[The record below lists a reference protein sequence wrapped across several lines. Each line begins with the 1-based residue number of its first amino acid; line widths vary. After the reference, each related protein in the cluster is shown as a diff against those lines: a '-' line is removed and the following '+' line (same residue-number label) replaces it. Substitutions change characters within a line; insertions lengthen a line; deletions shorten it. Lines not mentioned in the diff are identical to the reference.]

1 MRERAHFL
9 TGAAAA
15 LALAPWLR
23 RLSIPLWLGASFTDV
38 DLYAYYVVRHRD
50 LSLRRAVR
58 YYNTLTGRRE
68 RARKLLH
75 HPLVP
80 LVALAGARRF
90 PTLAACGAGMAL
102 HLVLDAYGKRRFKRL
117 RRALERRSA
126 GYCEACRERR
136 GPIALME
143 PYYVGSRGG
152 EDTDPASWRLL
163 CRLCNEARHCEAGA
177 L

>member
-1 MRERAHFL
+1 MRERTHLL

-68 RARKLLH
+68 HARKLLH

-80 LVALAGARRF
+80 ILALAGGRRC
-90 PTLAACGAGMAL
+90 PALAAFGLGLPSTLCSTCTRNGA
-102 HLVLDAYGKRRFKRL
+102 
-117 RRALERRSA
+117 SS
-126 GYCEACRERR
+126 
-136 GPIALME
+136 
-143 PYYVGSRGG
+143 GSGTR
-152 EDTDPASWRLL
+152 
-163 CRLCNEARHCEAGA
+163 
-177 L
+177 

>member
-1 MRERAHFL
+1 MRERTHLL

-23 RLSIPLWLGASFTDV
+23 QLSIPLWLGASFTDV

-50 LSLRRAVR
+50 ISLRCAIR
-58 YYNTLTGRRE
+58 YYNTLAGRRE

-90 PTLAACGAGMAL
+90 PTLAACGAGIAL

-117 RRALERRSA
+117 RRALELRSA
-126 GYCEACRERR
+126 GYCEACRERQSS
-136 GPIALME
+136 IALME
-143 PYYVGSRGG
+143 PSYVGARRSK
-152 EDTDPASWRLL
+152 DTDPASWHLL
-163 CRLCNEARHCEAGA
+163 CGACNEARHGEAGA

>member
-1 MRERAHFL
+1 MRERTHLL

-23 RLSIPLWLGASFTDV
+23 RLSVPLWLGASFTDV

-50 LSLRRAVR
+50 VSLRRAIR

-75 HPLVP
+75 NPLVP
-80 LVALAGARRF
+80 LLALAGARRF
-90 PTLAACGAGMAL
+90 PTLAACGAGVAL
-102 HLVLDAYGKRRFKRL
+102 HLVLDAYGRRRFKRL
-117 RRALERRSA
+117 RRALELRSA
-126 GYCEACRERR
+126 GYCDACREHQSS
-136 GPIALME
+136 IALME
-143 PYYVGSRGG
+143 PYYVGSPGG
-152 EDTDPASWRLL
+152 DDTDPAAWRLL
-163 CRLCNEARHCEAGA
+163 CRPCNEARHWEAGT